1 MAYGNVNAPGMTP
14 SEVAG
19 EIVEALKNY
28 PDTSGVE
35 RLLSSKVEMG
45 ARTQIP
51 ANADLNNT
59 AYVLNKGFAVNAN
72 NKAATIKNSPVRV
85 AFIMDVF
92 SSVGNDTV
100 VNGAWNYIFRRII
113 TYVGEVWVQSASTN
127 GSGVWSFGAWQKVTM
142 GGPYIPENQKGA
154 ANGVATLDA
163 NGDVP
168 FAQMGPYLL
177 KGVASVTSKTDWE
190 TLEPGAYS
198 VDFNAGRGNGA
209 PEGMYSYGVLL
220 VWCGGNANVKGQ
232 IYMPHYSGHVI
243 ATRVK
248 WGGWQPW
255 HYFNVSGTSAS
266 IATAPNNTSYT
277 TKQVRNITLSTAA
290 ASGGGNGDLFFTYV

>member
-1 MAYGNVNAPGMTP
+1 MAYGNVNAPGVTP

-19 EIVEALKNY
+19 EIAEALKGYLPASQKGAAGGVAALNAAGKLAQM
-28 PDTSGVE
+28 PTAADVGAVPTSRKVNNKALGGDIALTAADVGTMTTAAIQAA
-35 RLLSSKVEMG
+35 LASKVEMG

-59 AYVLNKGFAVNAN
+59 AYVLAKGFAVNAN

-127 GSGVWSFGAWQKVTM
+127 GSGVWSFGAWQKVALGNYLPLA
-142 GGPYIPENQKGA
+142 GG
-154 ANGVATLDA
+154 TLT
-163 NGDVP
+163 GRLT
-168 FAQMGPYLL
+168 AQ
-177 KGVASVTSKTDWE
+177 
-190 TLEPGAYS
+190 
-198 VDFNAGRGNGA
+198 
-209 PEGMYSYGVLL
+209 
-220 VWCGGNANVKGQ
+220 
-232 IYMPHYSGHVI
+232 
-243 ATRVK
+243 
-248 WGGWQPW
+248 
-255 HYFNVSGTSAS
+255 
-266 IATAPNNTSYT
+266 NNTAYT
-277 TKQVRNITLSTAA
+277 TKQVRNVTLSTAA